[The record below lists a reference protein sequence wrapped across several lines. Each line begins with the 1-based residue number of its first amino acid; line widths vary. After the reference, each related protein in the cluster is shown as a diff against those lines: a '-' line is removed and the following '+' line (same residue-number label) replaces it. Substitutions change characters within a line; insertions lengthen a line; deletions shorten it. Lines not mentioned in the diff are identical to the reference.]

1 MNTNDVTERLQ
12 DIRQKAA
19 ETARNAC
26 ETTNEYVHDNVWT
39 SVAIAA
45 VVGCVFGFFLGRGR
59 D

>member
-12 DIRQKAA
+12 DFQQKAT
-19 ETARNAC
+19 ESARNAC
-26 ETTNEYVHDNVWT
+26 RATDEYVHDNVWT

-45 VVGCVFGFFLGRGR
+45 VAGCVVGFFLGRGR

>member
-1 MNTNDVTERLQ
+1 MKTNNLTDRIQ
-12 DIRQKAA
+12 DIQQRAS

-45 VVGCVFGFFLGRGR
+45 LAGCVLGFFMGRGR

>member
-12 DIRQKAA
+12 NIQQKA
-19 ETARNAC
+19 TDSARNAC
-26 ETTNEYVHDNVWT
+26 RATDEYVHENVWT